1 MNNILGTPM
10 EFIENSIQIGIQI
23 SQARDRG
30 ETRHIEDFS
39 QFDNDLKNI
48 YFVGQG
54 LCLDVKDPIGTLDVI
69 TLSWDRE
76 TFGYFSG
83 GPRRLLSLKAL
94 RSLRQLM
101 DLNGI
106 QYESKPILE

>member
-1 MNNILGTPM
+1 M

-30 ETRHIEDFS
+30 ETRHIEDFG

-54 LCLDVKDPIGTLDVI
+54 LCLDVKDLIGTLDVI